1 MFRAK
6 HLPLAAS
13 RFLCNY
19 MNMNAVPEFAD
30 TDAKVAAARR
40 DAREVCREQHDYL
53 KNGFDELGRRFDK
66 IERMLTV
73 ILVLLIAQFFGF
85 DGPRIAELLG
95 SAF

>member
-1 MFRAK
+1 
-6 HLPLAAS
+6 
-13 RFLCNY
+13 
-19 MNMNAVPEFAD
+19 MNMNAVPEPAD

-40 DAREVCREQHDYL
+40 DAREVCRERFDYL
-53 KNGFDELGRRFDK
+53 THRLDEVDYKFEKKFDK